1 MMDPRYER
9 LAEVV
14 LDHSLAL
21 KPGQVLRIEAEAV
34 AAPLFLPLH
43 REAIKRGAH
52 AYAAIDLGG
61 LKELLVAHG
70 SEDQLSFVSPI
81 ALREMDTI
89 DAAITIW
96 SETNTRSFSRA
107 DAERRKRQLAAD
119 QQLAMRRRDRIS
131 RGEIRWCGTL
141 CPTDA

>member
-14 LDHSLAL
+14 LDHYLAL

-81 ALREMDTI
+81 ALR
-89 DAAITIW
+89 

-141 CPTDA
+141 